1 MSQTSR
7 QNMLKLLV
15 ETNLTL
21 MRDFMYKIMMIEDDE
36 KIRMIVADTLRK
48 WQYDVVAVTQFDQVL
63 TEFERNSPHLVLLD
77 INLPVFDGYYWC
89 QQIRS
94 VSKVPIIFLSSRN
107 QNMDIIM
114 AINMGGDDFIQKP
127 FDLDILLAK
136 ISALIRRKYMYQ
148 ESSQPSFIH
157 RGLKLHVTN
166 STIEC
171 NGQTAELSRN
181 EFILLQLMMRNI
193 GKIVSRE
200 DMMQALWNEDQ
211 FVDDNTLTVN
221 VNRMR
226 RKVTALG
233 LEDFIVTRKGMG
245 YIIE

>member
-1 MSQTSR
+1 
-7 QNMLKLLV
+7 
-15 ETNLTL
+15 
-21 MRDFMYKIMMIEDDE
+21 MYRIMMIEDDE
-36 KIRMIVADTLRK
+36 KIRRIVADTLKK
-48 WQYDVVAVTQFDQVL
+48 WQYDVVEVTQFDHVL
-63 TEFERNSPHLVLLD
+63 TEFEKADPHLILLD

-89 QQIRS
+89 QQIRL

-127 FDLDILLAK
+127 FDLDILVAK
-136 ISALIRRKYMYQ
+136 ISALIRRKYTYQ
-148 ESSQPSFIH
+148 DDEIIRFTH
-157 RGLKLHVTN
+157 RGLKLNVTN
-166 STIEC
+166 STIEYKEQ
-171 NGQTAELSRN
+171 NTELSRN

-200 DMMQALWNEDQ
+200 DLMQVLWNEEQ

-226 RKVTALG
+226 KKIAALG

-245 YIIE
+245 YLIE

>member
-1 MSQTSR
+1 MFR
-7 QNMLKLLV
+7 
-15 ETNLTL
+15 
-21 MRDFMYKIMMIEDDE
+21 IMMIEDDE
-36 KIRMIVADTLRK
+36 KIRRIVADTLKK
-48 WQYDVVAVTQFDQVL
+48 WQYDVVEVTQFDQVL

-77 INLPVFDGYYWC
+77 INLPVYDGYYWC

-127 FDLDILLAK
+127 FELDILVAK
-136 ISALIRRKYMYQ
+136 ISALIRRKYTYQ
-148 ESSQPSFIH
+148 EDENISFIH
-157 RGLKLHVTN
+157 RGLKLNITN
-166 STIEC
+166 STIDYK
-171 NGQTAELSRN
+171 GQSTELSRN

-200 DMMQALWNEDQ
+200 DLMQALWNEEQ

-221 VNRMR
+221 VNRLR
-226 RKVTALG
+226 RKIAALG
-233 LEDFIVTRKGMG
+233 LEEFIVTRKGMG
-245 YIIE
+245 YLIE

>member
-1 MSQTSR
+1 M
-7 QNMLKLLV
+7 
-15 ETNLTL
+15 
-21 MRDFMYKIMMIEDDE
+21 FKILMIEDDE
-36 KIRMIVADTLRK
+36 KIRRIVADTLKR
-48 WQYDVVAVTQFDQVL
+48 WQYDVVEVTQFDQVL
-63 TEFERNSPHLVLLD
+63 SDFKKTDPHLVLLD

-89 QQIRS
+89 QQIRT

-127 FDLDILLAK
+127 FDLDILVAK
-136 ISALIRRKYMYQ
+136 ISALLRRKYTYQ
-148 ESSQPSFIH
+148 EEESVRFSH
-157 RGLKLHVTN
+157 RGLKLNVTN
-166 STIEC
+166 STVEY
-171 NGQTAELSRN
+171 NGQSTELSRN

-200 DMMQALWNEDQ
+200 DLMQALWNEDQ

-226 RKVTALG
+226 RKVIALG

-245 YIIE
+245 YLIE

>member
-1 MSQTSR
+1 
-7 QNMLKLLV
+7 
-15 ETNLTL
+15 
-21 MRDFMYKIMMIEDDE
+21 MYRIMMIEDDL
-36 KIRMIVADTLRK
+36 KIRRIVADTLKK
-48 WQYDVVAVTQFDQVL
+48 WQYDVVEVTQFDQVL
-63 TEFERNSPHLVLLD
+63 TEFQQTSPHLILLD

-136 ISALIRRKYMYQ
+136 ISALIRRKYTYQ
-148 ESSQPSFIH
+148 EDENIRFIH
-157 RGLKLHVTN
+157 RGLKLNVTN
-166 STIEC
+166 STIEF
-171 NGQTAELSRN
+171 NGQSNELSRN

-193 GKIVSRE
+193 GKIVSR
-200 DMMQALWNEDQ
+200 DDLMQALWNEEQ

-226 RKVTALG
+226 RKIAAIG
-233 LEDFIVTRKGMG
+233 LEDFIVTRKGLG
-245 YIIE
+245 YLIE

>member
-1 MSQTSR
+1 
-7 QNMLKLLV
+7 
-15 ETNLTL
+15 
-21 MRDFMYKIMMIEDDE
+21 MYRIMMIEDDE
-36 KIRMIVADTLRK
+36 KIRTIVADTLKK
-48 WQYDVVAVTQFDQVL
+48 WQYDVVEVTEFDQVI
-63 TEFERNSPHLVLLD
+63 TEFKQSDPHLVLLD

-127 FDLDILLAK
+127 FDLDILVAK
-136 ISALIRRKYMYQ
+136 ISALIRRKYTYQ
-148 ESSQPSFIH
+148 EDENSKLIH
-157 RGLKLHVTN
+157 QGLKLNVTN
-166 STIEC
+166 STIEY
-171 NGQTAELSRN
+171 NDKSTELSRN

-193 GKIVSRE
+193 GKILSRE
-200 DMMQALWNEDQ
+200 DLMQALWNEEQ

-226 RKVTALG
+226 RKIASLG
-233 LEDFIVTRKGMG
+233 LENYIVTRKGMG
-245 YIIE
+245 YMIE

>member
-1 MSQTSR
+1 
-7 QNMLKLLV
+7 
-15 ETNLTL
+15 
-21 MRDFMYKIMMIEDDE
+21 MYRIMMIEDDE
-36 KIRMIVADTLRK
+36 TIRRIVTDTLKK
-48 WQYDVVAVTQFDQVL
+48 WKYDVVEVTQFDQVL
-63 TEFERNSPHLVLLD
+63 TEFEQTNPHLLLLD

-127 FDLDILLAK
+127 FELDILVAK
-136 ISALIRRKYMYQ
+136 ISALIRRKYTYQ
-148 ESSQPSFIH
+148 EDENIRLIH

-166 STIEC
+166 SSIEY
-171 NGQTAELSRN
+171 NGQITELSRN
-181 EFILLQLMMRNI
+181 EFILLQVMMRNI

-200 DMMQALWNEDQ
+200 DLMQALWNEEQ

-226 RKVTALG
+226 RKITALG
-233 LEDFIVTRKGMG
+233 LEEFIVTRKGMG
-245 YIIE
+245 YLIE

>member
-1 MSQTSR
+1 
-7 QNMLKLLV
+7 
-15 ETNLTL
+15 
-21 MRDFMYKIMMIEDDE
+21 MYRIMMVEDDE
-36 KIRMIVADTLRK
+36 KIRRIVADTLKK
-48 WQYDVVAVTQFDQVL
+48 WQYDVVEITQFDQVL
-63 TEFERNSPHLVLLD
+63 KDFQQSDPHLILLD

-89 QQIRS
+89 QQIRA

-127 FDLDILLAK
+127 FDLDILVAK
-136 ISALIRRKYMYQ
+136 ISALIRRKYTYQ
-148 ESSQPSFIH
+148 EEESPKFVH

-166 STIEC
+166 STIEYK
-171 NGQTAELSRN
+171 GQVSELSRN
-181 EFILLQLMMRNI
+181 EFILLQLIMRNI

-200 DMMQALWNEDQ
+200 DMMQVLWNEEQ

-226 RKVTALG
+226 KKIAALG
-233 LEDFIVTRKGMG
+233 LEDYIVTRKGMG
-245 YIIE
+245 YLIE